1 MIKLRIEVTEDGLEA
16 GIEGVGTEGEMMRL
30 LGVMEDMK
38 FKLLSTKAGMDDS
51 TTMMK
56 KGSR

>member
-16 GIEGVGTEGEMMRL
+16 GIECVGTEGEMMRL